1 MQQQINSKITIAIAF
16 VLAALSI
23 FFGSPV
29 FSQELKL
36 ADLID
41 EALKNNPDLLA
52 SQAEIEAAG
61 YRVPQSKALPD
72 PMVMVSY
79 QNEGLIRYTY
89 GMEPGA
95 QWMFS
100 ASQMFPYPGKR
111 ALKGSMV
118 ESDLE
123 SLKSMH
129 EFLKRK
135 IEARV
140 KDYYYDLFLAY
151 KNIDLLNDKAGLFAR
166 LEALAL
172 SRYSTGKAMQEEVLM
187 AQTEKYMILEKE
199 EMYKQKIKSVEAMLS
214 AELGRKETVAMGR
227 PEDPVYQA
235 FPYATDEAVSIALD
249 NSSEI
254 KSIKKMVEA
263 AGYKVAMAEK
273 EYYPDFTVST
283 EYSKRGGPFMDM
295 YSASV
300 TINLPI
306 FRKSKLE
313 PAVNEARASVSQV
326 EKELDAARLMITASV
341 RDNISM
347 MTSSKKLMDI
357 YRNGLI
363 PKNTQSV
370 ESAVSGY
377 STGGTEMITV
387 ITLSKN
393 LLNYE
398 TLYWEQFAERE
409 KAIARL
415 TAIMEIAAPS
425 SGGNQDEKTS
435 H

>member
-1 MQQQINSKITIAIAF
+1 MHSQTHSKIMWAF
-16 VLAALSI
+16 ILIFAAI
-23 FFGSPV
+23 FFLFYGHA
-29 FSQELKL
+29 FAQQLKL
-36 ADLID
+36 SDLLD
-41 EALKNNPDLLA
+41 EALKNNPDLFA
-52 SQAEIEAAG
+52 SQAKIEAAG
-61 YRVPQSKALPD
+61 YRVPQSKSLPD
-72 PMVMVSY
+72 PMLMVGY
-79 QNEGLIRYTY
+79 QNEGLTRYTY
-89 GMEPGA
+89 GMEPDA

-111 ALKGSMV
+111 ALKGSMA
-118 ESDLE
+118 ESDLD

-140 KDYYYDLFLAY
+140 KDLYYDLFLAY
-151 KNIDLLNDKAGLFAR
+151 KEIDLLGDKAGLFAR
-166 LEALAL
+166 LEDLALA
-172 SRYSTGKAMQEEVLM
+172 RYSTGKAMQEEVLM
-187 AQTEKYMILEKE
+187 AQTEKYMLLEKK
-199 EMYKQKIKSVEAMLS
+199 EMFKQKIRSDEAMM
-214 AELGRKETVAMGR
+214 AAVLGRQKSSSMGR
-227 PEDPVYQA
+227 PEDPVYQP
-235 FPYATDEAVSIALD
+235 FPYTSDEAVKIALD

-254 KSIKKMVEA
+254 KSINKMIEA

-283 EYSKRGGPFMDM
+283 GYSKRGGPFMDM

-306 FRKSKLE
+306 FRKSKLA
-313 PAVNEARASVSQV
+313 PAVNEAKASVSQV
-326 EKELDAARLMITASV
+326 ERELDAVKLMISASV
-341 RDNISM
+341 RDNMSM
-347 MTSSKKLMDI
+347 MESSRKLMDI
-357 YRNGLI
+357 YKQGLV

-398 TLYWEQFAERE
+398 TRYWEQFAERE

-415 TAIMEIAAPS
+415 MAIMEVAAPWT
-425 SGGNQDEKTS
+425 GGNQDEKTKQ
-435 H
+435 